1 MQWQESAKRRGQGSD
16 TKRFIDDIMY
26 RRPLDS
32 RQTALLEVYWCDI
45 DNWRFNGSQRH
56 WFMKINVG
64 RINCPLSSRAENCI
78 IKAKLYL
85 ALHVY
90 TRIVRIF
97 TYCFVVLVM
106 DIKPVSLAALTLSI
120 ILIKDRGNDHVP
132 VPRLS
137 RHLAKNQHVITVQSS
152 ANSLSP
158 YYQTTGRPYYP
169 LPTRYSTLKVDR
181 AFQTMP
187 DQTTSSLREFQRLA
201 HISFL
206 V

>member
-1 MQWQESAKRRGQGSD
+1 
-16 TKRFIDDIMY
+16 
-26 RRPLDS
+26 
-32 RQTALLEVYWCDI
+32 
-45 DNWRFNGSQRH
+45 
-56 WFMKINVG
+56 MKINVG

-78 IKAKLYL
+78 IKAELYL

-90 TRIVRIF
+90 TRIVF

-106 DIKPVSLAALTLSI
+106 DIKPVSPAALTLSI

-132 VPRLS
+132 VPRLG
-137 RHLAKNQHVITVQSS
+137 RHLAKIQHVITVQSS

-169 LPTRYSTLKVDR
+169 LPTRYSTFKVDR
-181 AFQTMP
+181 AFQTMS
-187 DQTTSSLREFQRLA
+187 DQTTPSLREFQRIA